1 VTRYRLRFLLQE
13 IDLPQ
18 GETLIGRSASCQVT
32 IEDPLVSRQHGRL
45 YIQGTLATF
54 EDLGSRNGS
63 MVNGRAVSGS
73 VQVRDGDRIRI
84 GTQDLVLCTVGAPAR
99 RAGGPGTRPTGFM
112 CHCADCSQPYPAE
125 LAMCPRCGAT
135 ERIDEDTISGVVGEA
150 QRNWSLELLIE
161 VLERAVSLGRW
172 DDSER
177 VLNRAKPHVEE
188 RLAASQPLTREQV
201 AGLTKAASRL
211 AEARGKAEW
220 GRWALALHAALG
232 SVPPPSVTTHLSTLP
247 GPERELLADAVNDVV
262 ESVRA
267 QGGPKL
273 EDKADFARV
282 QSLGEAPAGGDCE

>member
-1 VTRYRLRFLLQE
+1 LL
-13 IDLPQ
+13 
-18 GETLIGRSASCQVT
+18 
-32 IEDPLVSRQHGRL
+32 
-45 YIQGTLATF
+45 
-54 EDLGSRNGS
+54 
-63 MVNGRAVSGS
+63 
-73 VQVRDGDRIRI
+73 
-84 GTQDLVLCTVGAPAR
+84 
-99 RAGGPGTRPTGFM
+99 
-112 CHCADCSQPYPAE
+112 QPYPAE
-125 LAMCPRCGAT
+125 LAMCRAVVPRSAST
-135 ERIDEDTISGVVGEA
+135 DTISGVVGEA
-150 QRNWSLELLIE
+150 QRNWSSALIE

-188 RLAASQPLTREQV
+188 RLAASLPLTRDQV
-201 AGLTKAASRL
+201 AGLTNAASRL

-247 GPERELLADAVNDVV
+247 APERELLAGVVNDVV

-282 QSLGEAPAGGDCE
+282 SR